1 MQLEKFELAS
11 KCVWSVTAAGFQ
23 ECLSCI
29 VKSPL
34 QCNLRILK
42 QKLHANHSYGVSSEE
57 IVRKMFARVQLQ
69 DKQL

>member
-1 MQLEKFELAS
+1 
-11 KCVWSVTAAGFQ
+11 
-23 ECLSCI
+23 
-29 VKSPL
+29 
-34 QCNLRILK
+34 LK